1 MENTDKKGFDIA
13 TFSQA
18 LNDMIATSNTSYN
31 NGFNNYFYE
40 SQRVRSYTKKEVEN
54 IIASGSITQQQNLS
68 RDFFN
73 KDGFYRRI
81 IIHYATLLNY
91 TGILIPNPSFGK
103 KLSAPFIQ
111 KKYSNALDYIENIN
125 VPNFCTTCALRA
137 LIDGSYYGVIIEEN
151 KNSFAVLDLPGQYCR
166 SRFKDKNGND
176 IIEFDVSYFKTI
188 FDSESRQQALKA
200 YPKEISE
207 HYEKYRKGKVKSK
220 WVFVPTEIGIC
231 FPMFDGGVPFFL
243 NVIPASIDYDEA
255 VETEKE
261 RDLNE
266 IRKIIVQ
273 RIPHLTDGGFLL
285 EPDEAKEIHRGA
297 VGMLSGNKNISVLT
311 TYADTDAILS
321 KTSADASSNT
331 LEKMVNNIY
340 SQGGVSGQLF
350 ASNSNLSLPTSLIN
364 DMSMMMCLARKFEI
378 FLTNIVNKHFSN
390 TNISFK
396 YSILPISNYNQKDF
410 VELALK
416 LANNGYS
423 FLYPSL
429 ALGISQRDLMNLK
442 DLENDV
448 LKLDEKLIPL
458 ASSFTQSGGT
468 QAGPGA
474 PEKSP
479 QEKAPK
485 TVKNEVSLDKGGSNN

>member
-1 MENTDKKGFDIA
+1 MENTDRKGFDIA

-18 LNDMIATSNTSYN
+18 LSEMIATSNSSYN
-31 NGFNNYFYE
+31 SDFNTYFFE
-40 SQRVRSYTKKEVEN
+40 SRRTKSYTKEEVQN
-54 IIASGSITQQQNLS
+54 IINSGSLSQQQILS

-91 TGILIPNPSFGK
+91 TGILIPSPSFGK
-103 KLSAPFIQ
+103 KLSMPFIQ

-137 LIDGSYYGVIIEEN
+137 LVDGSYYGVIIESN
-151 KNSFAVLDLPGQYCR
+151 KNNFAILDLPAQYCR

-188 FDSESRQQALKA
+188 FDSDSRREALKA
-200 YPKEISE
+200 YPEEISK
-207 HYEKYRKGKVKSK
+207 HYEKYRKGEVKTK
-220 WVFVPTEIGIC
+220 WVFLPTEIGIC
-231 FPMFDGGVPFFL
+231 FPMFGGAPFFL
-243 NVIPASIDYDEA
+243 NVIPASIDYDNA

-266 IRKIIVQ
+266 IKKILVQ
-273 RIPHLTDGGFLL
+273 RIPHLNDGGFLL
-285 EPDEAKEIHRGA
+285 EPEEAKEIHRGA
-297 VGMLSGNKNISVLT
+297 VGMLKGNKNVSVLT

-321 KTSADASSNT
+321 KTSSDTSSNT

-350 ASNSNLSLPTSLIN
+350 ASNSNLSLPTSLVN

-378 FLTNIVNKHFSN
+378 FLTNMVNKNFSN
-390 TNISFK
+390 TNVKFK
-396 YSILPISNYNQKDF
+396 YSILPVSNYNQKDF
-410 VELALK
+410 IETALK
-416 LANNGYS
+416 LATNGYS

-448 LKLDEKLIPL
+448 LKLDKKLIPL
-458 ASSFTQSGGT
+458 SSSFTQSNSS

-474 PEKSP
+474 PQKSP

-485 TVKNEVSLDKGGSNN
+485 TVKNEVSLDKGGSNK